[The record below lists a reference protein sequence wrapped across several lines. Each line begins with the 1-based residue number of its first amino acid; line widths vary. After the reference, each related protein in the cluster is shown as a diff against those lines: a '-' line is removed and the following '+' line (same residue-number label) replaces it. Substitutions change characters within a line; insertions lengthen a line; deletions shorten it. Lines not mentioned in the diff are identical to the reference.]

1 MNSLLIAY
9 SPTAIEELLEIENYL
24 ESQDIGAKQRFRD
37 EFDAELEPLLLF
49 PESAPV
55 IYKPNIRKR
64 LRKRFRYKIFF
75 AVENEY
81 LIVLHVIHPR
91 QLEDFDELL
100 AVQTNTKQF
109 TISSFKSLSLSA
121 VPLSPVPT

>member
-24 ESQDIGAKQRFRD
+24 ESQDFGAKQRFRD

-64 LRKRFRYKIFF
+64 LMKRFRYKKI

-81 LIVLHVIHPR
+81 LVVLHVIHPR
-91 QLEDFDELL
+91 QLEDFDEL
-100 AVQTNTKQF
+100 F
-109 TISSFKSLSLSA
+109 GSSN
-121 VPLSPVPT
+121 